1 MFHKKKGVSAVRRSR
16 KTYGTLNRSDPFV
29 NLGPAGRNLFIS
41 RDKQMQHREARRLKI
56 GMRIVLALLI
66 LAGGSAICM
75 VILFGFAPWFR
86 SEVTLD
92 RGTSSAVSEVSSEI
106 EEILE
111 YDALGLPVYS
121 EEICLKVISSSSPA
135 DEDDVPELTSVA
147 GVSVDIHAA
156 DALRALMEAAEE
168 DGLTLM
174 LQEGYVSYTEQEKRF
189 QEKVAQ
195 YQQEQGLSA
204 VMANSAA
211 SAEEPKPGE
220 SDFQS
225 GMTVRLAGSPDT
237 FEDSRTYSWLKA
249 NMGKYGF
256 VFRYPKYKEDYT
268 GINADLT
275 VIRYVGAASAEA
287 MQQRSMCLE
296 EYVAYLRKQ

>member
-1 MFHKKKGVSAVRRSR
+1 MSAVRRSR

-29 NLGPAGRNLFIS
+29 NLGPAGRNMFIS
-41 RDKQMQHREARRLKI
+41 RDKQMQHKEARRIKI

-66 LAGGSAICM
+66 LAGGAAVCM
-75 VILFGFAPWFR
+75 VILFGLAPWFR
-86 SEVTLD
+86 SEVTID
-92 RGTSSAVSEVSSEI
+92 RGTSSAVSEVSSEV
-106 EEILE
+106 EEILD
-111 YDALGLPVYS
+111 YDAMGLPIYS
-121 EEICLKVISSSSPA
+121 EEICLRVINSRYPA
-135 DEDDVPELTSVA
+135 EEDDVPELTVIS
-147 GVSVDIHAA
+147 GISVDAHAA
-156 DALRALMEAAEE
+156 DALRALMTAAEE

-174 LQEGYVSYTEQEKRF
+174 LQEGYVSYTEQQKRF
-189 QEKVAQ
+189 NEKVAQ

-225 GMTVRLAGSPDT
+225 GMTIRLAGSPDT

-256 VFRYPKYKEDYT
+256 IFRYPKYKDDYT
-268 GINADLT
+268 GVSADLT

-296 EYVAYLRKQ
+296 EYISYLKRQ

>member
-1 MFHKKKGVSAVRRSR
+1 MRRLR

-41 RDKQMQHREARRLKI
+41 RDKQMQHKEARRIKI
-56 GMRIVLALLI
+56 GMRVVLVLLI
-66 LAGGSAICM
+66 LAGVCAVSMI
-75 VILFGFAPWFR
+75 VLFGLAPWFR
-86 SEVTLD
+86 EEISID
-92 RGTSSAVSEVSSEI
+92 RGTSEVSSEVVS
-106 EEILE
+106 EVEIVE
-111 YDALGLPVYS
+111 YDTLGLPIYK
-121 EEICLKVISSSSPA
+121 EEICLYVVNQRTPA
-135 DEDDVPELTSVA
+135 EESAVPELTAVS
-147 GVSVDIHAA
+147 GVFVDTHAA
-156 DALRALMEAAEE
+156 EALRALMTAAEK

-174 LQEGYVSYTEQEKRF
+174 LKEGYVSYTEQEKRF
-189 QEKVAQ
+189 NEKVEQ
-195 YQQEQGLSA
+195 FQQEQGLSA

-211 SAEEPKPGE
+211 AAVEPKPGE

-225 GMTVRLAGSPDT
+225 GMTIRLAGSPDT

-268 GINADLT
+268 GVSADLT

-287 MQQRSMCLE
+287 MQQRAMCLE
-296 EYVAYLRKQ
+296 EYISYLGSQ